1 MKTPIQELIE
11 TFEEMRSP
19 IDSKVDVEFAISL
32 MKSMLEKEE
41 YTMGLLLNFILKR
54 YSTDFDISLRGYCFI
69 DANGVEVTISEIL
82 EHFYNETFNTKE
94 R

>member
-1 MKTPIQELIE
+1 
-11 TFEEMRSP
+11 
-19 IDSKVDVEFAISL
+19 
-32 MKSMLEKEE
+32 MLEKEE

-54 YSTDFDISLRGYCFI
+54 YSTDLDTSLRGYCFI
-69 DANGVEVTISEIL
+69 DANGEEVTISEIL